1 MGEYRVCVYAIAK
14 NEEQFVRRWVTS
26 MQEADG
32 IYVLDTGST
41 DRTVEILKER
51 GVHVVQEK
59 ITPWRFDTARNRSL
73 ALVPP
78 DYDICACIDLDEF
91 FTPGWREEIERA
103 WRAGAT
109 RISYRYV
116 WNYLPDGREGTV
128 FWPDKV
134 HARHGYQWRNPVHE
148 ILQRMDNVQEVIVPA
163 QNVTLEH
170 HADPTKS
177 RGQYLSLLELSV
189 QEDPHDDR
197 NMHYLGRE
205 YYFYQRYED
214 CIRTLRQHLTM
225 PESRWDAERCASMR
239 YIARSY
245 AALGNRQE
253 TKRWLLRAIAEAPY
267 LREPYVELAKQL
279 YFDENWAA
287 LAAACEAA
295 LAIQQRPQIYMNE
308 PDAWGEVPYDLA
320 SLAWYQ
326 LGNYHLAL
334 ARGEAAQAL
343 APHDERIQNNV
354 DIFRSH
360 TISSIG
366 DSGNQS

>member
-1 MGEYRVCVYAIAK
+1 MGDYKICVYAIAK
-14 NEEQFVRRWVTS
+14 NEEQFVQRWVAS

-41 DRTVEILKER
+41 DRTVALLQES

-73 ALVPP
+73 SLVPEA
-78 DYDICACIDLDEF
+78 YEICVCVDLDEF
-91 FTPGWREEIERA
+91 FTPGWREQIERA

-109 RISYRYV
+109 RVSYRYV
-116 WNYLPDGREGTV
+116 WNFLPDGREGTV

-148 ILQRMDNVQEVIVPA
+148 ILQRVDGRQEVIVPA

-170 HADPTKS
+170 HADPAKS
-177 RGQYLSLLELSV
+177 RGQYLGLLELSV
-189 QEDPHDDR
+189 QENPHDDR

-205 YYFYQRYED
+205 YLFYQRYED
-214 CIRTLRQHLTM
+214 CIRTLQRHLAM

-245 AALGNRQE
+245 TALGQRQE
-253 TKRWLLRAIAEAPY
+253 AKRWLLRAVAEAPY
-267 LREPYVELAKQL
+267 LREPYVELAKQF

-287 LAAACEAA
+287 LAAVCEAA
-295 LAIQQRPQIYMNE
+295 LAIRERPQIYINE
-308 PDAWGEVPYDLA
+308 PEAWGEAPYDLA
-320 SLAWYQ
+320 SLAWYR
-326 LGNYHLAL
+326 LGDYQQAL
-334 ARGEAAQAL
+334 ARGEDALTL
-343 APHDERIQNNV
+343 APNNERIQRNV
-354 DIFRSH
+354 DIFRAH
-360 TISSIG
+360 TVGSS
-366 DSGNQS
+366 SPT